1 MIALLTYFGGHWS
14 LVIAAIVGVL
24 GAGTAAF
31 FLRNWQLVLVAAAIA
46 VAGFLYQGAVTD
58 GIKLQMAKDAKMH
71 AELLEDH
78 IKVVEAANAIDAQR
92 AVDDQKTIE
101 QLQEQ
106 VNATP
111 RNDASCLDD
120 AAVNRLRAIK

>member
-1 MIALLTYFGGHWS
+1 VIALLTYMGGHWP
-14 LVIAAIVGVL
+14 LVIAAVLAVGGL
-24 GAGTAAF
+24 GAAAF
-31 FLRNWQLVLVAAAIA
+31 FLRSPKMALAAVVLA

-58 GIKLQMAKDAKMH
+58 GIKLQMAKDYKMH
-71 AELLEDH
+71 IELLEDH
-78 IKVVEAANAIDAQR
+78 IKTMEAANEADVKR
-92 AVDDQKTIE
+92 ALEDQKTID

-120 AAVNRLRAIK
+120 AAAGRLSHIR